1 MKDGTKSTVKFAYDL
16 DLELQLVKML
26 VIAVNLAK
34 EFILLIKKCQQAP
47 PVTLIT
53 HTRIM

>member
-1 MKDGTKSTVKFAYDL
+1 MKDGTKSTVKLAYDL

-47 PVTLIT
+47 VTLIT
-53 HTRIM
+53 HARIM